1 MSDSDAGP
9 GVSPTRALSA
19 TLVAGAVYDFAF
31 AGWMLLSP
39 ESIASTFGLPL
50 PGEPFYTR
58 LIAIFLLILGVVYLE
73 IARDPARLVPFVRI
87 AIVGRLFGFV
97 VLALSTVGAPHL
109 AGLWVPATGDLAFAV
124 AHAVTGWGLL
134 R

>member
-9 GVSPTRALSA
+9 GAKRYTELSA
-19 TLVAGAVYDFAF
+19 TLVAGAAYDGAF
-31 AGWMLLSP
+31 ALWMLQSP

-58 LIAIFLLILGVVYLE
+58 LIALFLLILAFVYL
-73 IARDPARLVPFVRI
+73 IAAKRPAASVDLVRL
-87 AIVGRLFGFV
+87 AILGRTLGFV
-97 VLALSTVGAPHL
+97 TLALSTIDAPHL
-109 AGLWVPATGDLAFAV
+109 SGLWVPALGDLTFAI
-124 AHAVTGWGLL
+124 AHAVTGWRLV

>member
-9 GVSPTRALSA
+9 GAKRHRALSA
-19 TLVAGAVYDFAF
+19 TLVAGASYDFAF

-39 ESIASTFGLPL
+39 ESIGSTFGLPL
-50 PGEPFYTR
+50 PGESFYTR
-58 LIAIFLLILGVVYLE
+58 LIALFLLLLGVVYVE
-73 IARDPARLVPFVRI
+73 TSRRPAARVPFVRI
-87 AIVGRLFGFV
+87 AIVGRLLGFA

-109 AGLWVPATGDLAFAV
+109 SGLWVPAAGDLAFAV
-124 AHAVTGWGLL
+124 AHTVAGWKLV